1 MCDRI
6 AILNKGN
13 LIALDSTKNLL
24 EKIEYKKI
32 LFKVNG
38 KKQFSEKTLRGIQF
52 TYKTDNEITAMY
64 ERRKHNISEII
75 ELLKNEKI
83 EIIDIST
90 DDGDLEDV
98 FIQLTKN

>member
-1 MCDRI
+1 
-6 AILNKGN
+6 
-13 LIALDSTKNLL
+13 
-24 EKIEYKKI
+24 
-32 LFKVNG
+32 
-38 KKQFSEKTLRGIQF
+38 
-52 TYKTDNEITAMY
+52 MY